1 VKKVLAEGSQG
12 VAIMQQAEKSYL
24 LALHHVEV
32 VKHKWGR
39 STHTTVAEVQ
49 AKIVALLKEYVESG
63 DKAEA
68 CHCKHAIFHHE
79 VVKKALVLV
88 MEENVAEAK
97 IWALLQETA
106 DEGLITSSQM
116 AKDFTRLSDSIHD
129 LALDIPDANKM
140 LKVFTTRSISQHNW
154 MGFFK
159 FIVSIAEDFRNN
171 LEKKIMISFL
181 HLPSLDDDMCLFFV
195 FTLYRAVDDDWM
207 SAPFSRTVNFRV
219 AEFHLRI

>member
-1 VKKVLAEGSQG
+1 
-12 VAIMQQAEKSYL
+12 M
-24 LALHHVEV
+24 
-32 VKHKWGR
+32 
-39 STHTTVAEVQ
+39 
-49 AKIVALLKEYVESG
+49 
-63 DKAEA
+63 
-68 CHCKHAIFHHE
+68 
-79 VVKKALVLV
+79 LV

-97 IWALLQETA
+97 IWVLLQETA
-106 DEGLITSSQM
+106 DKGLIISSQM

-140 LKVFTTRSISQHNW
+140 LKVFTTRSISQHNC

-159 FIVSIAEDFRNN
+159 FIVSIAEDFRKN
-171 LEKKIMISFL
+171 LEKKLGFLSYISL
-181 HLPSLDDDMCLFFV
+181 HLMMICVFFV

>member
-140 LKVFTTRSISQHNW
+140 LKVFTTR
-154 MGFFK
+154 
-159 FIVSIAEDFRNN
+159 
-171 LEKKIMISFL
+171 
-181 HLPSLDDDMCLFFV
+181 
-195 FTLYRAVDDDWM
+195 AVDDDWM